1 MSLTCTVIG
10 GGVDYGSGPY
20 SVIIPA
26 GKVDVSFNITIIDDN
41 IFEEEEKF
49 NLTINT
55 SALPNNV
62 AIGDLDRTTVTIV
75 DNDGTHVNIQYIV
88 GLAEYC

>member
-1 MSLTCTVIG
+1 MIG

-26 GKVDVSFNITIIDDN
+26 GQVDVSFNITIIDDN

-62 AIGDLDRTTVTIV
+62 AIGDLDHTTVTIV
-75 DNDGTHVNIQYIV
+75 DNDGTHVNIQYTV